1 MNFNRC
7 APVVLLGTGMSVPT
21 RVVTNRDLEKM
32 VETSDEW
39 IVERTGIRERRIAS
53 MGELTSDLAA
63 AAAMEALDAASVLPE
78 ELDMIIV
85 GTNSP
90 DRLFPGV
97 GPIVQARIG
106 ASKAGACD
114 LQAGCTGCVYGLMLA
129 SAGIRAGFWKKV
141 LVIGAEVLSRIV
153 DWKDRNTCVLFG
165 DGAGAALL
173 GVGEGEDAV
182 LAAEVHADGSLD
194 DYIELPGGL
203 VAHPATVETVEQ
215 GLHFVKMK
223 GNEVFKYVNKVIP
236 PFVRDLCS
244 QAGLDVRE
252 IDAWVFHQA
261 NHRIIE
267 GVLRRLEIPLDKAV
281 VNLQKYGNTSAAS
294 VFLALHEGMAEGKIS
309 KGDKVMLVSFGAG
322 MTYGAMIIRI

>member
-1 MNFNRC
+1 MKFNQC

-21 RVVTNRDLEKM
+21 RIVTNKDLEGM
-32 VETSDEW
+32 VDTSDQW
-39 IVERTGIRERRIAS
+39 IVERTGIRERRIATEH
-53 MGELTSDLAA
+53 ELTSDLAVK
-63 AAAMEALDAASVLPE
+63 AAMEALNDASVSPE

-97 GPIVQARIG
+97 GPIVQSRIG
-106 ASKAGACD
+106 ASRAGACD
-114 LQAGCTGCVYGLMLA
+114 VQAGCTGCVYGMMLA

-165 DGAGAALL
+165 DGAGAALF
-173 GVGEGEDAV
+173 GAGDGEDGV

-194 DYIELPGGL
+194 DYIEFPGGL
-203 VAHPATVETVEQ
+203 IAHPATAETVEQ
-215 GLHFVKMK
+215 GLHFVKMR
-223 GNEVFKYVNKVIP
+223 GNEVFKYVNRVIP
-236 PFVRDLCS
+236 PFVRDLCD
-244 QAGLDVRE
+244 QAGLDLSD

-267 GVLRRLEIPLDKAV
+267 GVMRRLDIPLEKAV

-294 VFLALHEGMAEGKIS
+294 VFLALHEGLAEGKIS
-309 KGDKVMLVSFGAG
+309 KGDKVMLVGFGAG
-322 MTYGAMIIRI
+322 MTYGAMIIQI

>member
-21 RVVTNRDLEKM
+21 RVVTNRDLEEI
-32 VETSDEW
+32 VDTSDQW

-63 AAAMEALDAASVLPE
+63 AAAMQALDAASVSPE

-114 LQAGCTGCVYGLMLA
+114 LQAGCTGCVYALMLA

-153 DWKDRNTCVLFG
+153 DWKRCV
-165 DGAGAALL
+165 
-173 GVGEGEDAV
+173 
-182 LAAEVHADGSLD
+182 
-194 DYIELPGGL
+194 
-203 VAHPATVETVEQ
+203 
-215 GLHFVKMK
+215 
-223 GNEVFKYVNKVIP
+223 
-236 PFVRDLCS
+236 
-244 QAGLDVRE
+244 
-252 IDAWVFHQA
+252 
-261 NHRIIE
+261 
-267 GVLRRLEIPLDKAV
+267 
-281 VNLQKYGNTSAAS
+281 
-294 VFLALHEGMAEGKIS
+294 
-309 KGDKVMLVSFGAG
+309 
-322 MTYGAMIIRI
+322 